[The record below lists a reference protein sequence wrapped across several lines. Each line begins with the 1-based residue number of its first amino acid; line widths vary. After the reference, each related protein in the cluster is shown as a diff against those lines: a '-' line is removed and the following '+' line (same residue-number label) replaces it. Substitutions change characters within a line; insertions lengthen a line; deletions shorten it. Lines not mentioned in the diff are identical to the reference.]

1 MNAWTYNERS
11 HVCDYIVQFDLPSM
25 IRSSKEGTNR
35 LSVKF
40 VA

>member
-1 MNAWTYNERS
+1 MDAWTYNERS
-11 HVCDYIVQFDLPSM
+11 HVCDYIVQFDLPSV
-25 IRSSKEGTNR
+25 IRSSKDVTKR